1 MVVEVAVTVLYL
13 VRHGKA
19 EGPHPQGDRHRALSA
34 EGRHRIEAMAPLA
47 GSRDFHAQLSLSS
60 PYLRAVQTRDLFA
73 PFLGP
78 TRSETSL
85 ALTPEADPRDAF
97 EELCAW
103 EAEGFSRIAVFTH
116 NPFVTQLAALLAV
129 PGTDLVFHTPSILAL
144 GFDRGL
150 ELSSGRILWTLH
162 P

>member
-1 MVVEVAVTVLYL
+1 MAVAVLYL

-34 EGRHRIEAMAPLA
+34 EGRNRIEAMAPLA
-47 GSRDFHAQLSLSS
+47 LARDFHAQLSLSS

-73 PFLGP
+73 AVLGP
-78 TRSETSL
+78 TRSETSPV
-85 ALTPEADPRDAF
+85 LTPDADPRDAF
-97 EELCAW
+97 EELRAW
-103 EAEGFSRIAVFTH
+103 EAEGFTRIAVFTH
-116 NPFVTQLAALLAV
+116 NPFVTHLAALLSV

-144 GFDRGL
+144 GFGHGL
-150 ELSSGRILWTLH
+150 ELNAGQMLWTLH